1 MRDKELKCATT
12 FDCPHY
18 DVLKYEV
25 FLGVVVVR
33 RCGRSFEQRTTTLTA
48 VEQPGRLLAD
58 LQPEKRYVTMRIHQ
72 PRIKCGEQ
80 YERLTGITTIAPT
93 PVHVIFIHGY
103 SSQGRKGNYETKPEA
118 RSWPQL
124 Q

>member
-25 FLGVVVVR
+25 FRGVVVVR
-33 RCGRSFEQRTTTLTA
+33 RCGRSFERRTTTLTA
-48 VEQPGRLLAD
+48 VEQRLLAD
-58 LQPEKRYVTMRIHQ
+58 LQPEERYVTMRIHQ
-72 PRIKCGEQ
+72 PRIKCGE

-93 PVHVIFIHGY
+93 PVHVIFVHGY
-103 SSQGRKGNYETKPEA
+103 SSQGRKRNYETKPEA